1 MEIHNEDSFIAR
13 GEVNQEKVDLLE
25 KLEKSLDK
33 FKIGAQTM
41 ASSLYLEMCEFPV
54 AEKQNEFTIGIAEN
68 LPKNGVDGDTVWEDL
83 ESKLFY
89 ESIIDLAN
97 QVPIVLLGQKQVKKV
112 EENIDLDF
120 VEKQQDEE
128 IIEPAK
134 VNEAVVGEEEEETQE
149 VVGTRAQMDEIIAQ
163 LSSSMSKEV
172 VDQIA
177 VKFAFINNKGT
188 RKRLAEALL
197 AVPRQRLDLLP
208 YYGRLLATL
217 DPYMPALT
225 TLVVQDLQKSF
236 RYHQYKKEQLYFE
249 EKVKNIRFIGELAK
263 FQVISNVSVFHCFKV
278 LLDKFSFHNIEIC
291 CALLETCGRFLYFK
305 PTTQQTMAKFVNFY

>member
-1 MEIHNEDSFIAR
+1 MEMHNEDSFIAR

-68 LPKNGVDGDTVWEDL
+68 LPKDGVDGDTVWEDL

-149 VVGTRAQMDEIIAQ
+149 VVGTRAQKTSRSII
-163 LSSSMSKEV
+163 SSS
-172 VDQIA
+172 QTTPR
-177 VKFAFINNKGT
+177 FAP
-188 RKRLAEALL
+188 LL
-197 AVPRQRLDLLP
+197 WPFVGHPRPIYARLDHPSCPRSPKIIPLP
-208 YYGRLLATL
+208 
-217 DPYMPALT
+217 PI
-225 TLVVQDLQKSF
+225 QK
-236 RYHQYKKEQLYFE
+236 RT
-249 EKVKNIRFIGELAK
+249 I
-263 FQVISNVSVFHCFKV
+263 VF
-278 LLDKFSFHNIEIC
+278 
-291 CALLETCGRFLYFK
+291 
-305 PTTQQTMAKFVNFY
+305 